1 MARYGFLFRPR
12 WIGFHLLVI
21 VAIVAMINLG
31 FWQLRRLDE
40 RKQFNA
46 AVSSRID
53 QEPAPLDDVLTA
65 GTDPDS
71 VEWRPVEATGTYLP
85 DEQFVVVNRSQGG
98 AAGELVVTPL
108 ELGDGR
114 ILLVDRGF
122 VPQATNGAPA
132 PSGEVE
138 VVGRL
143 RPSEERRR
151 GQLSDPAEGDLT
163 EVHRVD
169 IDRLEPQLPGPVA
182 PMYVDLVSSSPAE
195 TGPFP
200 TPAALPELTE
210 GPHLSYAI
218 QWFIFSVCVAIGWVL
233 AVRHSI
239 RSRTTGRTTPPVPE
253 SRVR

>member
-1 MARYGFLFRPR
+1 VRYGFLFRPR
-12 WIGFHLLVI
+12 WIAFHLLV
-21 VAIVAMINLG
+21 VVVIVAMINLA

-40 RKQFNA
+40 RKDFNA

-53 QEPAPLDDVLTA
+53 QQPAPLDDVLTA

-71 VEWRPVEATGTYLP
+71 VEWRPVETTGTYLS

-108 ELGDGR
+108 ELNDSR

-122 VPQATNGAPA
+122 IPQATDGAPA
-132 PSGEVE
+132 PEGEVE
-138 VVGRL
+138 VIGRL

-151 GQLSDPAEGDLT
+151 GELSDPAEGDLT

-169 IDRLEPQLPGPVA
+169 IDRLEPQLPGPVV

-200 TPAALPELTE
+200 TPAEVPELSE

-218 QWFIFSVCVAIGWVL
+218 QWFIFSVCVAVGWVL

-239 RSRTTGRTTPPVPE
+239 RSHTTGRTTPPVPD

>member
-1 MARYGFLFRPR
+1 MTRYGFLFRPR

-21 VAIVAMINLG
+21 VAIIAMINLG

-40 RKQFNA
+40 RKQFNSD
-46 AVSSRID
+46 VSSRID
-53 QEPAPLDDVLTA
+53 QPVAPLDDVLTA
-65 GTDPDS
+65 DTDPDS

-85 DEQFVVVNRSQGG
+85 DEELVVVNRSQGG

-108 ELGDGR
+108 VLGDGR

-122 VPQATNGAPA
+122 VPQATDSAPA
-132 PSGEVE
+132 PGGEVE
-138 VVGRL
+138 IVGRL
-143 RPSEERRR
+143 RPSEQRRR

-169 IDRLEPQLPGPVA
+169 IDRLEPQLPGSVV

-195 TGPFP
+195 TGPYP
-200 TPAALPELTE
+200 VPAELPELSE

-218 QWFIFSVCVAIGWVL
+218 QWFIFSVCVVIGWVL

-239 RSRTTGRTTPPVPE
+239 RSRTTGRTAPPVPD